1 MWSPYRHAAALLWD
15 AVVLRQRLCLF
26 RKVLA
31 HRKRRHDL
39 PLVRRWR
46 PCWNIAALLVR
57 GRWRLRRVHN
67 DDRGKQ
73 GRNKHDRGQGSALR
87 PERPCLLGL
96 RAAASVLLL
105 ACFRFRSKHLQK
117 QWRLH
122 ISVHSRLHYVGTQ
135 KLAVPEAVAQ
145 GEYHFFLSHVCAA
158 AFRPRVVR
166 DVPTYGH
173 TRACGDGA
181 QAWTTG
187 ANQMRICK
195 ERLKVLCPDVV
206 VFLECDGRDSRS
218 VSRSVKASR
227 PVWPPQRLAAL
238 SPPPS
243 KLELALRSVDDLRM
257 GMGAEY
263 VERSRAFIFFVSS
276 GYFDSCSRLAV
287 ARTLDSQAGAVD
299 RCWTGAMIAHSR
311 RQTAF
316 ASF

>member
-1 MWSPYRHAAALLWD
+1 MIFHWFADGDPAGTSLHYSYAAGGACDAYTTTTAASKGGTSTTVVKDRHFGLNDLAFWACVLL
-15 AVVLRQRLCLF
+15 
-26 RKVLA
+26 
-31 HRKRRHDL
+31 
-39 PLVRRWR
+39 P
-46 PCWNIAALLVR
+46 
-57 GRWRLRRVHN
+57 
-67 DDRGKQ
+67 
-73 GRNKHDRGQGSALR
+73 
-87 PERPCLLGL
+87 
-96 RAAASVLLL
+96 SVLLL